1 MFSRLFGKEHVFW
14 QLAEKVS
21 TRFYAAK
28 IEPSE
33 QCRVSCF
40 SVQQVSV
47 YGQII
52 LIPSLAFKEES
63 TSFTRSIFR

>member
-1 MFSRLFGKEHVFW
+1 MFSRLFGKGHVFW

-33 QCRVSCF
+33 
-40 SVQQVSV
+40 
-47 YGQII
+47 
-52 LIPSLAFKEES
+52 
-63 TSFTRSIFR
+63 